1 MNIEIFVAFLSTV
14 LVFMITPGP
23 SHLLMLS
30 NSIQNGFK
38 KSLATAAGDLSA
50 NFLQMLVASLG
61 LVSLI
66 QNAQDF
72 FIFVKWAGVVYL
84 VYVGLKSFFS
94 GSPHNIKGSKQQ
106 RTSSSLFWQG
116 FITSA
121 VNPKAVI
128 FFAALFP
135 QFINP
140 TEPLIIQ
147 FAVLSITY
155 LVVDGLFLSFYGKF
169 SEVLAK
175 KLSNSYSKYFNKIC
189 GSFIIGA
196 AILLGL
202 KDIQTQTKV

>member
-1 MNIEIFVAFLSTV
+1 MNLEVFIVFLSTV
-14 LVFMITPGP
+14 LVFMMTPGP

-30 NSIQNGFK
+30 NSIQHGFK
-38 KSLATAAGDLSA
+38 KSLATAVGDLSA

-66 QNAQDF
+66 HNAQEI
-72 FIFVKWAGVVYL
+72 FIFVKWAGVAYL
-84 VYVGLKSFFS
+84 VYVGLKLFFS
-94 GSPHNIKGSKQQ
+94 KSPHNIKDSKQQ
-106 RTSSSLFWQG
+106 STSSSLFWQG

-140 TEPLIIQ
+140 TEPLLSQ
-147 FAVLSITY
+147 FAVLSMTY
-155 LVVDGLFLSFYGKF
+155 IVVDGLFLSFYGKF

-175 KLSNSYSKYFNKIC
+175 EISNSYSKYFNKVC
-189 GSFIIGA
+189 GTFIIGA

-202 KDIQTQTKV
+202 KDIQTQTKT

>member
-1 MNIEIFVAFLSTV
+1 MSFEIFITFLSTV

-50 NFLQMLVASLG
+50 NFLQMVVASLG

-66 QNAQDF
+66 QNAQEF
-72 FIFVKWAGVVYL
+72 FIIVKWAGVAYL
-84 VYVGLKSFFS
+84 VYIGLKLFFS
-94 GSPHNIKGSKQQ
+94 KTSHNIKSSNQK

-135 QFINP
+135 QFINT
-140 TEPLIIQ
+140 TEPLLNQ
-147 FAVLSITY
+147 FVVLSITY
-155 LVVDGLFLSFYGKF
+155 LVIDGLFLSFYGKF
-169 SEVLAK
+169 SEIIAK
-175 KLSNSYSKYFNKIC
+175 KLSESYGKYFNKVCAI
-189 GSFIIGA
+189 FIIGA